1 MPHTPQPMNP
11 PESHS
16 GQLRRVG
23 SPLRLSRAA
32 AVGGSIFLAALGV
45 SVPSKPNQAGPLTM
59 GSSQEPYFLA
69 STELDSPGL
78 GPMIGL
84 GVGLAG
90 PPLLGRDGSWWLLG
104 SDGEIGH
111 FRGDDHLIWSI
122 SVGSTITGAAVADEQ
137 GLLFVPTA
145 RDLVYAVEPSGHQRW
160 RFRAPAGIS
169 GPLGWMAG
177 QGVVFVGRD
186 RALYWLDQRAN
197 LLLRAPLGS
206 RVSVGPAPLGA
217 RAVVGTEMGQLIALT
232 RQGKRQ
238 SVQIGAPIAAIL
250 PTNAGIVALAA
261 DKAVGL
267 DAQLNRVWSREHVL
281 GIGVTSSL
289 GQGQRLG
296 SPVVL
301 QASGQMDWL
310 DAAGETVASV
320 TLGRT
325 LPSEPIP
332 VFAATNSCAWI
343 SFDSGVLWEVCVNK
357 AVKNIPLA
365 RASLTRPIIDLMG
378 ARVMVG
384 SAVGGL
390 WSLPLAAGS

>member
-11 PESHS
+11 RESHS
-16 GQLRRVG
+16 GQRGRVG
-23 SPLRLSRAA
+23 LSLRLSHAA
-32 AVGGSIFLAALGV
+32 AVGASIFLVAMGF
-45 SVPSKPNQAGPLTM
+45 SVPSKPNQANPRMM
-59 GSSQEPYFLA
+59 GSSQDFHL
-69 STELDSPGL
+69 STSTALDSAGP

-90 PPLLGRDGSWWLLG
+90 PPLLGRDGSWWLVG

-111 FRGDDHLIWSI
+111 FRGDDHLMWSI

-137 GLLFVPTA
+137 GVLFVPTA

-160 RFRAPAGIS
+160 RFRAPAGIIGS
-169 GPLGWMAG
+169 LGWVAG

-206 RVSVGPAPLGA
+206 RVSAGPAPLGT
-217 RAVVGTEMGQLIALT
+217 RAMVGTESGQLVALT
-232 RQGKRQ
+232 RQGRRQ
-238 SVQIGAPIAAIL
+238 TAQIGGPITAIL
-250 PTNAGIVALAA
+250 PTNAGILALA
-261 DKAVGL
+261 DGKALGL
-267 DAQLNRVWSREHVL
+267 DAELNTIWSREHVL

-296 SPVVL
+296 SPAVL
-301 QASGQMDWL
+301 QASGQMEWL
-310 DAAGETVASV
+310 NAAGNTIASV
-320 TLGRT
+320 TLG
-325 LPSEPIP
+325 PPMPAEPISE
-332 VFAATNSCAWI
+332 FAATDSCAWI

-357 AVKNIPLA
+357 VVKNIPLA
-365 RASLTRPIIDLMG
+365 RASLTRPIVDVMG

-384 SAVGGL
+384 SDSKN
-390 WSLPLAAGS
+390 W